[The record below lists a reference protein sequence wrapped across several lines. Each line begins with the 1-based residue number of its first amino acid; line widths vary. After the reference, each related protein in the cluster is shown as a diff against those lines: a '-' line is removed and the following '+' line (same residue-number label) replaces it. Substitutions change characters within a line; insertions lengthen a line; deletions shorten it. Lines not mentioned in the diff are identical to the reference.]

1 MQLGGF
7 NFVGVGTTKNIYK
20 GENVY
25 VVLSVKNG
33 LKSLIK
39 IRMGVLYKV
48 FQGWI
53 NASDASVMC
62 DVIYDVFF

>member
-48 FQGWI
+48 FQG
-53 NASDASVMC
+53 
-62 DVIYDVFF
+62 